1 MLSRTQALQS
11 VKVGDV
17 IFGIA
22 EGGQPKLL
30 LVYDADSSGFSA
42 RHVTSQTTAKF
53 GRDGKSTWVMGGGS
67 CVIVSTAQLPPE
79 MYETALG
86 LDRKWASKPEYPESV
101 LTQAEIKL
109 ITTSR
114 AFFESRPLPDQ

>member
-1 MLSRTQALQS
+1 MLSRAKALS
-11 VKVGDV
+11 SIEVGDV

-30 LVYDADSSGFSA
+30 LVYEADSRGFSA

-53 GRDGKSTWVMGGGS
+53 GRDGKSTWVAGGGS
-67 CVIVSTAQLPPE
+67 CVIVSTARLPSD

-86 LDRKWASKPEYPESV
+86 LDRKWATKPEYPDTILS
-101 LTQAEIKL
+101 QAEIKL
-109 ITTSR
+109 MTSHR
-114 AFFESRPLPDQ
+114 AFFEARPLPVA